1 MAHNYI
7 FRDQYREFISDDD
20 NLIFGTKSTS
30 DLNGGK
36 DVIKGLGG
44 NDQIYAKFGND
55 IVDAGRGNDLM
66 DGGWGNDTFYFA
78 SHSGYDVIKGFGR
91 EAGNHDT
98 IVVEGKYNGY
108 YVSPITGEVV
118 LKLDHNQNGS
128 TDARVLLSGVYE
140 SEWRTLEHRVI
151 IDDTSTN
158 ALQLAKAQS
167 ARAELHNWD
176 DILKVV

>member
-1 MAHNYI
+1 MAYNYL
-7 FRDQYREFISDDD
+7 FRDEHRNFITDDD
-20 NLIFGTKSTS
+20 NLIFGTKSAS
-30 DLNGGK
+30 NPNGGN
-36 DVIKGLGG
+36 DVINALGG
-44 NDQIYAKFGND
+44 NDQIYAKFGDD
-55 IVDAGRGNDLM
+55 IVDAGRGNDLIN
-66 DGGWGNDTFYFA
+66 GGWGDDTFYFG

-140 SEWRTLEHRVI
+140 SEWRTLEDRVI
-151 IDDTSTN
+151 VDDTSTD
-158 ALQLAKAQS
+158 AVHLAKAQL
-167 ARAELHNWD
+167 ARAELQNWN
-176 DILKVV
+176 DILKVI